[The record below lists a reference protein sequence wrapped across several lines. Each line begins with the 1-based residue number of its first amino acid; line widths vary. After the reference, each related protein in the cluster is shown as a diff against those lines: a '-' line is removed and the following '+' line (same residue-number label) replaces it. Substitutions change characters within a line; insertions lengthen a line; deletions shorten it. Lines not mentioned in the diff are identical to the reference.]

1 MDNSCQQY
9 NLNQLFAPYDPQR
22 PTAYARIRGGKLAP
36 CIDGNVFFYQLVN
49 LINQLVENELQ
60 LDLSGVFIQID
71 YQLVIAIYLGAL
83 CFGLCSSYIPAF
95 LAGRL
100 DPIKALKQPNY

>member
-1 MDNSCQQY
+1 MFFNFETAYKYSVYRDNSKSY
-9 NLNQLFAPYDPQR
+9 IKF
-22 PTAYARIRGGKLAP
+22 
-36 CIDGNVFFYQLVN
+36 N